1 MLYEFMLKRNVGVI
15 ICKPHGVKENVMRTF
30 SKYVIALVAGVCA
43 LTIVPKAVQAATPPV
58 SVPSVATTIQNVEF
72 AYDPGKIILPYGA
85 RLAADGQGNWI
96 LAFLDTSFAVLNGK
110 TGFVPLANGFTVG
123 MTGEGIVYYKNINGM
138 PIKLTYNLSNC
149 VARVD
154 AGNTIVFYKNG
165 SLLSSKIT
173 NYGPYYAVET
183 YNDNGAI
190 LRNEVHD
197 SATNQLLILDDY
209 VKTPGMIVRSCYDAF
224 GNTISQLPY
233 YGDTKPAY

>member
-1 MLYEFMLKRNVGVI
+1 
-15 ICKPHGVKENVMRTF
+15 MRKINKF
-30 SKYVIALVAGVCA
+30 VIALVAGAFA
-43 LTIVPKAVQAATPPV
+43 LSILPQTVKAATPPI
-58 SVPSVATTIQNVEF
+58 SVPSVATTIQNVQF
-72 AYDPGKIILPYGA
+72 GYDPGKIVLPYGA
-85 RLAADGQGNWI
+85 RLAADGNGNWI

-110 TGFVPLANGFTVG
+110 SGFVPLANGFTVG
-123 MTGEGIVYYKNINGM
+123 MTGEGIVYYKNIDGV
-138 PIKLTYNLSNC
+138 PIKVTYNLSNC

-183 YNDNGAI
+183 YNDNGVI

-209 VKTPGMIVRSCYDAF
+209 VKTPGMIVRSTYDAF